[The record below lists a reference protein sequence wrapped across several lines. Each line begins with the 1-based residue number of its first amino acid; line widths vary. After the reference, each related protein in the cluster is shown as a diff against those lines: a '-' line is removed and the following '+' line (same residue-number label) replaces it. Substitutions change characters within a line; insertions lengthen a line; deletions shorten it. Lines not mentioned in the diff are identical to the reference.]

1 MQTETAAISVPVL
14 ASALIKLRGDTLSQ
28 IAAATGIRPANL
40 SVWLRGKPQV
50 ISAQRISVLM
60 HYLGVQGGLL
70 RDDVLHQWSA
80 HGTIN
85 ELKTALDFLPE
96 DVRRAG
102 RVYQGNDQGLGRP
115 YYFRFDRACV
125 KLNIE
130 AGPLESIELDAKSLG
145 CGQHFQVDL
154 WLQNLADFSLDDL
167 RKQLIEIEQFEEEL
181 ITLPASGGV
190 SIDFDSLDDVPKI
203 AAQLK
208 LASLLSSDDLALLD
222 SSLSTLIARGVAPAK
237 IISVLKSSFPD

>member
-1 MQTETAAISVPVL
+1 MQTETAAISLPVL

-28 IAAATGIRPANL
+28 IAVATSIRPANL

-50 ISAQRISVLM
+50 ISAQRISMLM

-96 DVRRAG
+96 GVQRAG
-102 RVYQGNDQGLGRP
+102 RFYQGSDQGLGRP
-115 YYFRFDRACV
+115 YYLRFDRACV
-125 KLNIE
+125 KLNID
-130 AGPLESIELDAKSLG
+130 AGPLESIELDAKNLG
-145 CGQHFQVDL
+145 CGRHFQVDL
-154 WLQNLADFSLDDL
+154 WLQNFADYQLDEL
-167 RKQLIEIEQFEEEL
+167 RQQLIEIEQFEEEL

-190 SIDFDSLDDVPKI
+190 SLKSDLQDDVPKI

-208 LASLLSSDDLALLD
+208 LASLLSIHDLAELD
-222 SSLSTLIARGVAPAK
+222 SSLSALIARGVTPAK
-237 IISVLKSSFPD
+237 IIAALKSKFPD